1 LRDITLTIS
10 KPYIIAEIGSNIF
23 KDPDDRSPGLT
34 NGYRQIE
41 LAKEHG
47 ADAVKFQMF
56 SAEELYGPECRGMGF
71 TYKVDR
77 YALPREWVPHL
88 KEKCDE
94 VGIDFMCS
102 AFSVDGYEYLD
113 PYVKMH
119 KVASPEAGHPW
130 IRNYLMGSSNKPVIW
145 SDGCAIHEWPGAI
158 RMACVSKYPA
168 DPGDYNPH
176 PKPGEQVWGLSDHTN
191 TFTLVAT
198 ARRNGATYFER
209 HVDFLWDDRMSMTPD
224 SPVSFSASNFA
235 VWVSAIRSSE
245 VKAGS
250 RDAAAE
256 KYGRRKTE
264 HGWYRPMPEGTT
276 D

>member
-1 LRDITLTIS
+1 MTYPTQT

-23 KDPDDRSPGLT
+23 KDPDDKSKALD
-34 NGYRQIE
+34 NAYRQIE
-41 LAKEHG
+41 LARENR

-56 SAEELYGPECRGMGF
+56 TAEELYGPESRGMGF

-88 KEKCDE
+88 KEKCDD
-94 VGIDFMCS
+94 VGIDFICS
-102 AFSVDGYEYLD
+102 AFSVDGYQYLE

-119 KVASPEAGHPW
+119 KIASPEVLHPE
-130 IRNYLMGSSNKPVIW
+130 ILGLLATISKPVIW
-145 SDGCAIHEWPGAI
+145 SDGCGDWPMWVGHFGRGI

-168 DPGDYNPH
+168 QLWEYNPY
-176 PKPGEQVWGLSDHTN
+176 PRSGEQVWGLSDHTN
-191 TFTLVAT
+191 TFTLAAT

-209 HVDFLWDDRMSMTPD
+209 HVDFLKDDGVTPD
-224 SPVSFSASNFA
+224 SQVSFNGMDFA
-235 VWVSAIRSSE
+235 VWVSAIRSAE

-250 RDAAAE
+250 RESQAKKCA
-256 KYGRRKTE
+256 RRKTE
-264 HGWYRPMPEGTT
+264 HGWYRPMPEDTT